1 MEAYFR
7 TKQQLQYD
15 DRDISHITMSKGSKA
30 KDFRASFFTWYT
42 FFETWPLVE
51 NVETAY
57 FESKTKNTSHVF
69 DQLWENSN

>member
-30 KDFRASFFTWYT
+30 KDFRASFFT
-42 FFETWPLVE
+42 
-51 NVETAY
+51 
-57 FESKTKNTSHVF
+57 
-69 DQLWENSN
+69 